1 MKKLFIAILR
11 LLRIYTNKAGD
22 KVSELVTLKDQ
33 IMLLQKDLRLKIEKL
48 DGNYK
53 QALIRLEKAQL
64 DVTETSKDVATLTET
79 KNRLGRQG
87 RREDF
92 MEAAQLLEIAIPKYE
107 MSVQKKDMLQLHVDN
122 LSENRKEFAL
132 EASSLDI
139 HLEQLQ
145 HEYEMHELNLEMG
158 QMLYGENSYSP
169 TLLEIKNKVKDMKAK
184 DLGTQKFNKEVH
196 QPSIQ
201 QLERKSKSLASTVD
215 YEAEFVSLSTTG
227 TLPRL
232 EVQDK
237 VRIPQTI

>member
-11 LLRIYTNKAGD
+11 LLRIYTNKVGD

-33 IMLLQKDLRLKIEKL
+33 IMLLQEDLRLKIEKL

-64 DVTETSKDVATLTET
+64 DVTETSIDVTTLTET

-122 LSENRKEFAL
+122 LSENRKEFA
-132 EASSLDI
+132 
-139 HLEQLQ
+139 
-145 HEYEMHELNLEMG
+145 
-158 QMLYGENSYSP
+158 
-169 TLLEIKNKVKDMKAK
+169 
-184 DLGTQKFNKEVH
+184 
-196 QPSIQ
+196 
-201 QLERKSKSLASTVD
+201 
-215 YEAEFVSLSTTG
+215 
-227 TLPRL
+227 
-232 EVQDK
+232 
-237 VRIPQTI
+237 